1 MHQEHRNHLRY
12 DRLFYVSPVTWEWYR
27 NICNVLVVH
36 WMNPVFSPVLISSPS
51 HVITF
56 FLSLWAIGSRPLKK
70 FIQVI
75 KAARVPKKTRRNH
88 PRRSTERACTRNKR
102 FAFTIP
108 YGAWSNKSTPRSNGP
123 QPRPVLWNARTVVTP
138 GRTPKKLHLYI
149 NQKNV
154 LIHLNTL
161 LSTMTDPIEIGKDHQ

>member
-1 MHQEHRNHLRY
+1 MDEPSIFSCSHIEPITCYHI
-12 DRLFYVSPVTWEWYR
+12 FPFSFGYR
-27 NICNVLVVH
+27 QSSAQKVH
-36 WMNPVFSPVLISSPS
+36 PS
-51 HVITF
+51 HK
-56 FLSLWAIGSRPLKK
+56 SRHVSRRRPEETILED
-70 FIQVI
+70 QRNV
-75 KAARVPKKTRRNH
+75 RVLGI
-88 PRRSTERACTRNKR
+88 SVLLL
-102 FAFTIP
+102 P